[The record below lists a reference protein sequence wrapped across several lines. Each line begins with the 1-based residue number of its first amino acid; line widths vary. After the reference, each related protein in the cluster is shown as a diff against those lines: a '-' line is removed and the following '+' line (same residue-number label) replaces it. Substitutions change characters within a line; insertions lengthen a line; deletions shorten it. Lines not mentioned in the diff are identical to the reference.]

1 MTGSTSQVAA
11 QPRSQPRV
19 PDFFVVGHPKCGTS
33 ALFVMLRQHPQI
45 FMSAIKE
52 PRFFSP
58 ELRSRFRR
66 PEGDKR
72 PHTLDGYL
80 ALFAGARPDQRV
92 GEASPTY
99 LRSTRAAARIAEVAP
114 HAQIVAILREPASFL
129 RSFHLQCVHDHI
141 ESENDFARALALEPQ
156 RREGRRIPRFS
167 HSPATLLYS
176 EHVRYVEQLR
186 RFHERFAAERVLVL
200 LYEDFRD
207 DNEATLRQVLRFL
220 DVDAELPVPTVRTD
234 TLAGVR
240 SKRMHALARRLE
252 HARRNPDTAAAHW
265 RLLSGV
271 APKAGRGR
279 RLKALWSRAALSE
292 AKPPDERLMQELRQR
307 FKPEVLALSEYLDR
321 DLVSLWGYD
330 RLG

>member
-1 MTGSTSQVAA
+1 MTGSPSQVAA
-11 QPRSQPRV
+11 QPRSELRA

-80 ALFAGARPDQRV
+80 SLFAEARADQRV

-99 LRSTRAAARIAEVAP
+99 LRSTQAAARIAEVAP
-114 HAQIVAILREPASFL
+114 HGRIIAILREPASFL

-141 ESENDFARALALEPQ
+141 ESENDFAKALALEPE
-156 RREGRRIPRFS
+156 RREGRRIPPYS

-176 EHVRYVEQLR
+176 DHVRYVEQLR
-186 RFHERFAAERVLVL
+186 RFHDNFPAEQVLVL

-207 DNEATLRQVLRFL
+207 DNEATLRRVLRFL
-220 DVDAELPVPTVRTD
+220 DE
-234 TLAGVR
+234 
-240 SKRMHALARRLE
+240 
-252 HARRNPDTAAAHW
+252 
-265 RLLSGV
+265 V
-271 APKAGRGR
+271 A
-279 RLKALWSRAALSE
+279 S
-292 AKPPDERLMQELRQR
+292 
-307 FKPEVLALSEYLDR
+307 
-321 DLVSLWGYD
+321 
-330 RLG
+330 